1 MATQQEI
8 AKVLH
13 LKTVMPDIVFTG
25 KNKKIYDEFLE
36 TQKAETEEFEKTIK
50 KVKQIRKPIN
60 QEIEAKNVEIDVA
73 SSEETEK
80 ILHDL
85 QDSESEEQ

>member
-25 KNKKIYDEFLE
+25 KNKKFTMNFYKLKKLKLKNLKKLLKKLSKLE
-36 TQKAETEEFEKTIK
+36 
-50 KVKQIRKPIN
+50 N
-60 QEIEAKNVEIDVA
+60 Q
-73 SSEETEK
+73 
-80 ILHDL
+80 
-85 QDSESEEQ
+85 